1 MISLLVNWNEKGGS
15 VIGMWTTVLIATCE
29 VGDDH
34 YCPLYLW
41 H

>member
-1 MISLLVNWNEKGGS
+1 
-15 VIGMWTTVLIATCE
+15 MWTTVLIATCE